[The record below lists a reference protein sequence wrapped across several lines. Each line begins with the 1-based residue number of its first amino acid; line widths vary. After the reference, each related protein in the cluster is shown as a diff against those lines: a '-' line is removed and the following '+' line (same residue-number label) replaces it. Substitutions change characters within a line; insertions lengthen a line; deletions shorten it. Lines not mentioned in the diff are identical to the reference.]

1 MGLPTGKKL
10 GPYEI
15 QSPLGVGGMGEVYRA
30 RDTRLHRDVA
40 IKVLP
45 SVFSEDADRLRRFEQ
60 EARTTAALRDTV
72 LSVSLPRRTILRL
85 FDQLAPMAD
94 DCVIGE
100 MQLVVARPREVDPT
114 LQNRPREKP
123 LASTCGRTNLTEGKM
138 RALRL
143 WPCQPIPA
151 SKGP

>member
-1 MGLPTGKKL
+1 
-10 GPYEI
+10 
-15 QSPLGVGGMGEVYRA
+15 
-30 RDTRLHRDVA
+30 
-40 IKVLP
+40 
-45 SVFSEDADRLRRFEQ
+45 
-60 EARTTAALRDTV
+60 
-72 LSVSLPRRTILRL
+72 VSLPRRTILRL

-94 DCVIGE
+94 DSVIGE

-114 LQNRPREKP
+114 LHNRPREKR
-123 LASTCGRTNLTEGKM
+123 LASTFGLRTNLTEGKM